1 MIDNKNELLYGVPYW
16 ACGFETNS
24 RKINSYHHTT
34 FTYKKEPAFGVCVL
48 IEYEQGYGDKAT
60 KERIG
65 IPISKYSKHWRPF
78 YFVPFKKN
86 YKGNGK
92 NWTDKDLAFSKRVEM
107 RSRKYADTYEKCVEL
122 YNGLI
127 DDEVNKHKEI
137 INELESY
144 KIKKGN

>member
-16 ACGFETNS
+16 GCGFETNS
-24 RKINSYHHTT
+24 RKINSYQNTT
-34 FTYKKEPAFGVCVL
+34 FTFKKEPAFGVVVL
-48 IEYEQGYGDKAT
+48 IEYEQGYGDKAI
-60 KERIG
+60 KERTG
-65 IPISKYSKHWRPF
+65 IPISKYSNHWRRF

-86 YKGNGK
+86 YKGDGK

-107 RSRKYADTYEKCVEL
+107 SSRKYADTYEKCVEL